1 MDSKSIC
8 PVKIGSNGSRWI
20 QRRLITLIHYTSKIC
35 LLLSLKEIWGQSSLC
50 GIYNSF
56 SWWRPPRPSLWGDGR
71 AMPCQKLSFSW
82 FGCADGRTDGRTDA
96 NKYKLSTCFDRVYIY
111 KSFQFE
117 FTILLFWRMGKCFAI
132 DLCTGISRAVA
143 NPARRRLYTYGYR
156 NHSLMK
162 DEIRPCYRLWFL
174 TVVVVAVRIS
184 LE

>member
-56 SWWRPPRPSLWGDGR
+56 SWWRPRPSLWGDGR
-71 AMPCQKLSFSW
+71 AMPCQKLSFCW
-82 FGCADGRTDGRTDA
+82 FGCADGRTHERTPINTNWA
-96 NKYKLSTCFDRVYIY
+96 RVSIASIY
-111 KSFQFE
+111 TKVFSLNLQSCYSGG
-117 FTILLFWRMGKCFAI
+117 WRKCFAI

-174 TVVVVAVRIS
+174 TVVVDVRIS